1 MPLTLQQAGDKKKL
15 FRDDILTCV
24 FGIGGARI
32 IECIMSV
39 TYSQYSIGGMPRK
52 LNTSSLCDLVYAY
65 HYTCICE

>member
-1 MPLTLQQAGDKKKL
+1 MPLTLQQAGDVKI

-52 LNTSSLCDLVYAY
+52 LNTSLCDLVNAY

>member
-1 MPLTLQQAGDKKKL
+1 MPLTLQQAGDVKI

-39 TYSQYSIGGMPRK
+39 TYSQYSIV
-52 LNTSSLCDLVYAY
+52 CDLVYAY
-65 HYTCICE
+65 HYTCICEQGSE